1 MAEPKEES
9 IIIIKRKKAG
19 HGGHHGG
26 AWKVAYA
33 DFVTAMMSLFIVLWL
48 TSSADAVKQSVA
60 HYFNDPKGTA
70 DKQGTNRNGSGQGMP
85 LNTTD
90 MEKLKDQLLQAER
103 QMPNFEQL
111 KKQVEITEAQDGLR
125 IELLEATGG
134 TFFQSGSAAPTSTL
148 SDFLKLIAPQLG
160 KMQNHISIEGHTD
173 SVPYSGEGLYTNWEL
188 SADRANAARRLL
200 QVSGV
205 GVGQVAQVRGFAD
218 QLPRN
223 LKAPTDASNRRVT
236 LIVDPGPPME
246 APAPAAGG
254 EGGEEKPAA
263 GKTEAAAGKAE
274 PVKMAKVAEEKKGE

>member
-1 MAEPKEES
+1 MPEPKEES

-60 HYFNDPKGTA
+60 HYFNDPKGVA
-70 DKQGTNRNGSGQGMP
+70 DKQGTNRNGSGQGVP

-103 QMPNFEQL
+103 QMPNFDKL

-134 TFFQSGSAAPTSTL
+134 TFFQSGSAKPTDAL
-148 SDFLKLIAPQLG
+148 SDFLKIIAPQLG

-223 LKAPTDASNRRVT
+223 LKSPEDASNRRVT
-236 LIVDPGPPME
+236 LIVDPGLRWKRPHQRL
-246 APAPAAGG
+246 AAKAAKRSQRQ
-254 EGGEEKPAA
+254 EKPQPQLARQS
-263 GKTEAAAGKAE
+263 
-274 PVKMAKVAEEKKGE
+274 P

>member
-1 MAEPKEES
+1 MPEPKEES

-48 TSSADAVKQSVA
+48 TSSADSAVKKSVA

-70 DKQGTNRNGSGQGMP
+70 DKEGTNRNGTGQGMQ
-85 LNTTD
+85 LDTNNL
-90 MEKLKDQLLQAER
+90 EKLKDQLLQAER
-103 QMPNFEQL
+103 QMPNFEEL

-134 TFFQSGSAAPTSTL
+134 TFFQSGSAAPTNTL

-173 SVPYSGEGLYTNWEL
+173 SVPYNGQGTYTNWEL

-200 QVSGV
+200 QTSGV
-205 GVGQVAQVRGFAD
+205 GAGQVAQVRGFAD
-218 QLPRN
+218 QLPRAQK
-223 LKAPTDASNRRVT
+223 LPTDAANRRVT
-236 LIVDPGPPME
+236 LIVDPGPPVE
-246 APAPAAGG
+246 AAAPAAA

-263 GKTEAAAGKAE
+263 AGAE
-274 PVKMAKVAEEKKGE
+274 VAKLAKSSAEKKD